1 MSFIIE
7 HIEHSGLFWD
17 CIKADFD
24 VIEYA
29 DVYETVE
36 DAKAELSRTNGQGFV
51 RGLEE
56 GEGELKQ

>member
-17 CIKADFD
+17 RIKADFD